1 MKFYGEMRVQ
11 GSGPWMATRFDALAY
26 ALAEIEQTDP
36 AVAEVDLTA
45 SLAQGWVTASMIIDQ
60 ENLERAVAK
69 LIATV
74 RTAIYPN
81 GDIAGSWKFL
91 AETADL
97 SIRPAADRRAPGDQR
112 PVSAAPASGGLPI
125 RGGEPGGGLPV
136 RGGEPGGGLPV
147 RGASP
152 AAACPPAEASPAA
165 ACPPAEA
172 SPSGGLPAR
181 AGVPA
186 GGTSGRGRARLVTR
200 AGGGRWPAARSRRER
215 ALDRRAR
222 ARASW
227 RRRPACPGGPAPGDA
242 VARETRPAGTADGA
256 ATAGEATAGGD
267 AAADQPPGPDEQT
280 GPFRLPAPYRLPT
293 PNHTPAGA

>member
-11 GSGPWMATRFDALAY
+11 GSGPLDGDRFDALAY

-112 PVSAAPASGGLPI
+112 PVSAAPASGGLPL
-125 RGGEPGGGLPV
+125 RGGEPG
-136 RGGEPGGGLPV
+136 
-147 RGASP
+147 
-152 AAACPPAEASPAA
+152 AAGCPPAEANPAA
-165 ACPPAEA
+165 GCPSAEA
-172 SPSGGLPAR
+172 SPRAACPSAEASPCGCPSAGRAR
-181 AGVPA
+181 WRP
-186 GGTSGRGRARLVTR
+186 SGRGRAP
-200 AGGGRWPAARSRRER
+200 AGDPC
-215 ALDRRAR
+215 
-222 ARASW
+222 
-227 RRRPACPGGPAPGDA
+227 RRPVASRPKPTGAGFGPTGACPGLVAATSRLPGGD
-242 VARETRPAGTADGA
+242 RRPETPWPGRPGLQELRTERPPPERPPPEETRRQTSLLGRTSRPARSGCPRPTACRHPTTHPQAPDPAPAGT
-256 ATAGEATAGGD
+256 
-267 AAADQPPGPDEQT
+267 
-280 GPFRLPAPYRLPT
+280 
-293 PNHTPAGA
+293 

>member
-11 GSGPWMATRFDALAY
+11 GSGPLDGDRFDALAY

-112 PVSAAPASGGLPI
+112 PVSAAPASGGLPL
-125 RGGEPGGGLPV
+125 RGGEPGGG
-136 RGGEPGGGLPV
+136 
-147 RGASP
+147 
-152 AAACPPAEASPAA
+152 
-165 ACPPAEA
+165 
-172 SPSGGLPAR
+172 
-181 AGVPA
+181 
-186 GGTSGRGRARLVTR
+186 
-200 AGGGRWPAARSRRER
+200 AARPRRR
-215 ALDRRAR
+215 T
-222 ARASW
+222 
-227 RRRPACPGGPAPGDA
+227 RRRPARPRGRTQRRA
-242 VARETRPAGTADGA
+242 ARPRRRARRRPARPRRRARRRPARPRRRARGRHVRPWPGA
-256 ATAGEATAGGD
+256 GW
-267 AAADQPPGPDEQT
+267 
-280 GPFRLPAPYRLPT
+280 
-293 PNHTPAGA
+293 